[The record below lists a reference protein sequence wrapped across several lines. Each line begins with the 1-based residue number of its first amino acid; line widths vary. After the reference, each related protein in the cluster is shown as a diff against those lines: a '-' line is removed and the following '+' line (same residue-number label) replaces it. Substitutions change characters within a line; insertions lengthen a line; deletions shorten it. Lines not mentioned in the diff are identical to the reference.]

1 MEAFQFNSESRFLSY
16 RKCLT
21 KHSNQPECVKD
32 NTSQKKS
39 RECLQLNRKIRGLQL
54 LNKHLK
60 NKNRRLRQ
68 MLYKPAKLVSKD
80 ENIPFHTQESD
91 EKKQQLVLVDT
102 LPIIKKPVK
111 NLLAIELEPFIYTK
125 YVDQNQNNKAEP
137 LVSDYSLTNEIEE
150 HAICIHSDDSQ
161 LQLETPITLNDQVA
175 CIETKHDQI
184 NKINE
189 TKSDFIILK
198 DVEMPDINY
207 QTDKS
212 SSSKIKSKKKENLKN
227 NQVNNTVPPLRAIVS
242 QFLSKQ
248 NKDLLDL
255 KKKEY
260 LYEIQKYSEF
270 YFLESLLLEMKNHE
284 SNMQNKGFFK
294 SKSKIRKNFI
304 NKISQKIRDYIPT
317 FCL

>member
-21 KHSNQPECVKD
+21 KQSNQAECVKAY
-32 NTSQKKS
+32 TSQKKS
-39 RECLQLNRKIRGLQL
+39 LECLQLNRKIRGLQL
-54 LNKHLK
+54 LNKQLK
-60 NKNRRLRQ
+60 NKNRKLQQ
-68 MLYKPAKLVSKD
+68 MLHKPANYVSKD
-80 ENIPFHTQESD
+80 ENISFYNQESD
-91 EKKQQLVLVDT
+91 EKKQQLVLVDA
-102 LPIIKKPVK
+102 LPIIKNPVK
-111 NLLAIELEPFIYTK
+111 SLLPIELEPFIYTK

-137 LVSDYSLTNEIEE
+137 LASDYSLTNEIEE

-161 LQLETPITLNDQVA
+161 LQFETPIILNEQVA

-184 NKINE
+184 NKMNGK
-189 TKSDFIILK
+189 KSELAILK
-198 DVEMPDINY
+198 DVEMPQISHLINH
-207 QTDKS
+207 S
-212 SSSKIKSKKKENLKN
+212 SSSKIKSDKKENVKK
-227 NQVNNTVPPLRAIVS
+227 NQVNNTVPPLRTIVS

-248 NKDLLDL
+248 NKDLQDL

-284 SNMQNKGFFK
+284 SNMKNKGFFK